1 VYAPVPPPA
10 VTVASPV
17 PPLHSGSVLPVIL
30 AVKSGGSVK
39 VMVAVVVHPL
49 ASLTVTVYS
58 TPPESPVPVA
68 PDPPVGDH
76 A

>member
-1 VYAPVPPPA
+1 VPPPA
-10 VTVASPV
+10 ATVASPSAT
-17 PPLHSGSVLPVIL
+17 PLHDGSLLTEML
-30 AVKSGGSVK
+30 AVNSGGSVK

-58 TPPESPVPVA
+58 TPAESPVPVA